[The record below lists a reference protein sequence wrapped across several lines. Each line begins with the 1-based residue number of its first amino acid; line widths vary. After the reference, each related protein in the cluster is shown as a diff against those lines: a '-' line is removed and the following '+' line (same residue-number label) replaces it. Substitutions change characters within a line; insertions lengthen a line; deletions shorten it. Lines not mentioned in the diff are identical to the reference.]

1 MVCIRCFVW
10 LSDLFTYTCSCS
22 VCSRVRACL
31 SIFEYNGS
39 EMDDSRREGSS
50 SGGEKSAEASAN
62 ANDNEDGDDEDMDEE
77 DSEDVCT
84 AIHAILALFNLILRT
99 KGY

>member
-1 MVCIRCFVW
+1 MVCIRCFAW
-10 LSDLFTYTCSCS
+10 LGDLFNYP
-22 VCSRVRACL
+22 CSRCIGTGVRPCL

-39 EMDDSRREGSS
+39 EIDYSRREGSS

-62 ANDNEDGDDEDMDEE
+62 ANDNEDGDEEDMDEE

-84 AIHAILALFNLILRT
+84 AIHAIQRRLT
-99 KGY
+99 

>member
-1 MVCIRCFVW
+1 
-10 LSDLFTYTCSCS
+10 
-22 VCSRVRACL
+22 
-31 SIFEYNGS
+31 
-39 EMDDSRREGSS
+39 MDYSRREGSS

-62 ANDNEDGDDEDMDEE
+62 TNDNEDGDEEDMDEE

-84 AIHAILALFNLILRT
+84 TIHAISVLFDLTLWT